1 MAERNGKTAKARDQ
15 ERDTSNGKRVD
26 YDTTYSRRGRS
37 ASLEPGA
44 LLAWSK
50 SAAELAWR
58 GPLLAWGTG
67 LPC

>member
-1 MAERNGKTAKARDQ
+1 M
-15 ERDTSNGKRVD
+15 D